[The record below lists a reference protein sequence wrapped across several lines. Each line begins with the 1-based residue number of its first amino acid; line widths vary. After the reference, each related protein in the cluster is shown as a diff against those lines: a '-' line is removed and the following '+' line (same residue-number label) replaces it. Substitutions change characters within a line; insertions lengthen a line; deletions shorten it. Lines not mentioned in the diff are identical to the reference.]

1 MSLTKYL
8 ITMFLGTMIS
18 FAAWIYVLLNVDPT
32 KTNVLGFA
40 FFYISLGLALT
51 GLFSLI
57 GFGTR
62 KIFMKK
68 ELDFRHVY
76 VSFRQ
81 AVFISFILV
90 VVLLL
95 ESNNLFTWLNVILLI
110 TALTALDFF
119 LVSKGTA

>member
-1 MSLTKYL
+1 MSLIKYL
-8 ITMFLGTMIS
+8 ITMFAGTLIS
-18 FAAWIYVLLNVDPT
+18 FIAWIYVLFNIDPT
-32 KTNVLGFA
+32 QTSALGFA
-40 FFYISLGLALT
+40 FFYISLGLTLI

-57 GFGTR
+57 GFGAR

-81 AVFISFILV
+81 AIFISLILI

-95 ESNNLFTWLNVILLI
+95 ESNNLFSWLNVIFLI
-110 TALTALDFF
+110 VALTALDFF
-119 LVSKGTA
+119 IVSKGSS